1 MSYKNIISK
10 DMNLAILTL
19 PLVCLG
25 IYLSYFYFGWASF
38 FYFKY
43 DLVNIL
49 TSSLNLS
56 ILIGLLNLICIFIIQ
71 KINYKLLYFYKGL
84 LFSSIIH
91 FIFHFIIRFSDL
103 RYKTVIINFF
113 DSNNIFLQILFFS
126 LPFFIGIFIY
136 FFTKTNISK
145 IYKFLLI
152 LILILLSLSVIRFKN
167 IYDLEQDNKI
177 NYLKNDYNNLKN
189 INEVK
194 NHSNKKKVFFLLFDE
209 FDNEYLQKNLD
220 YLPTLKEL
228 ISKSFIHHQFYTPA
242 EYTLDSIPAILMG
255 SSTKNTKIKYGK
267 LSIVN
272 LENQEIKFN
281 KKNSIF
287 ADLDKRNLKS
297 SIFGVTVAAGGG
309 LPYCR
314 VFNIHTCYDKL
325 NFKKETVGFFKSI
338 EIFFHI
344 TYISRLYNLHARLSF
359 EEDEIKYKEEY
370 IKISKLMFENSSNF
384 INTNTDF
391 IYIHY
396 LFPHS
401 PGISEQFIDLTNFKA
416 QLSDY
421 EKNFFIVEKTIS
433 KIITDLQKYQ
443 GSLLIVT
450 SDHWYKART
459 MYEKTDIPFPA
470 VFFAKIIGDDQFLT
484 SNKPNNASGIKKLV
498 IDFFDQK
505 ISKNIDIK
513 SYFDNLSNHKTL
525 LKR

>member
-10 DMNLAILTL
+10 DMSLAILTL
-19 PLVCLG
+19 PLACLG

-43 DLVNIL
+43 DLVSIL
-49 TSSLNLS
+49 ASSLNLS

-91 FIFHFIIRFSDL
+91 FIFHFIFRFSDL
-103 RYKTVIINFF
+103 RYKDVIINFF
-113 DSNNIFLQILFFS
+113 ESNNIFLQILFFS

-136 FFTKTNISK
+136 FFTKTNISE

-152 LILILLSLSVIRFKN
+152 LILILLSLSLIRYKN

-177 NYLKNDYNNLKN
+177 NYLKNDYKNLKN

-194 NHSNKKKVFFLLFDE
+194 NHPNKKKVFFLLFDE

-228 ISKSFIHHQFYTPA
+228 ISKSFIHQQFYTPA
-242 EYTLDSIPAILMG
+242 EFTIDSIPAIFMG
-255 SSTKNTKIKYGK
+255 SSIKKTLIKYGK

-287 ADLDKRNLKS
+287 GDLDKRNLKS
-297 SIFGVTVAAGGG
+297 SIFGVK

-338 EIFFHI
+338 EIFLHI
-344 TYISRLYNLHARLSF
+344 TYISRLYNLRAQISK
-359 EEDEIKYKEEY
+359 DETKYKEDY

-401 PGISEQFIDLTNFKA
+401 PGISDQFIDLTNFKA

-459 MYEKTDIPFPA
+459 MHRETNIPFPA

-525 LKR
+525 MKRTEGF